1 MDKPIKK
8 IVIVGGGSAGWITA
22 GSIAAEHCVDSAS
35 EIQITLIE
43 SPEVN
48 SIGVGEGTWPSMRN
62 TLEKI
67 GLNETE
73 FIQQCDVSFK
83 QGSKFVGWTT
93 GSHDDYYYH
102 PFMTPNGYGH
112 VDLHAAWQ
120 ANHAQQS
127 FADTVNIQSHV
138 CQAGLA
144 PKQAATPNYAAV
156 TNYGYHLDAKK
167 FATLLQK
174 HCTKALNVQHIVDHM
189 DGIISADNGDIS
201 AINTKE
207 HGNID
212 GDLFIDCTG
221 SAALLLGKHYKINF
235 INKKHILFN
244 DSALAVQVPYPTK
257 DAPINSTTLSTAQNA
272 GWIWDIGLQTR
283 RGVGYT
289 YSSGHTTD
297 SEAEKK
303 LKQYLANSIGE
314 AQAALLVPRKITF
327 EPGHREKFW
336 HKNCVAVGMSA
347 GFLEPLEA
355 SALAMIELAS
365 AMITDELPVT
375 RDHMDIIANR
385 FNNRFTYRWERIIDF
400 LKLHY
405 ILSKREDSHYW
416 RDNQHPE
423 SISEHLQTLI
433 KLWQYQPP
441 SRYDFIQNEE
451 VFPSASYQYVL
462 YGMGFHTN
470 RRVAA
475 SKFDTNSPAEQ
486 TIAAVEHT
494 KNQYLT
500 GLPSNRA
507 LLNKLK
513 ACDQ

>member
-1 MDKPIKK
+1 MDKAIKK

-22 GSIAAEHCVDSAS
+22 GSLAAEHCVNAAS
-35 EIQITLIE
+35 SIEVVLIE

-67 GLNETE
+67 GIDEKE
-73 FIQQCDVSFK
+73 FLQQCDASFK

-93 GSHDDYYYH
+93 GDDRDSYYH
-102 PFMTPNGYGH
+102 PFMTPDGYGH

-120 ANHAQQS
+120 ANHSEQA
-127 FADTVNIQSHV
+127 FADAVNIQSHV

-144 PKQAATPNYAAV
+144 PKQLATPNYAAV

-167 FATLLQK
+167 FASLLRK
-174 HCTKALNVQHIVDHM
+174 HCTSKLNVQHIVAHM

-201 AINTKE
+201 AISTKE
-207 HGNID
+207 HGHID

-221 SAALLLGKHYKINF
+221 SASLLLGKHFNIGF
-235 INKKHILFN
+235 INKQHILFN
-244 DSALAVQVPYPTK
+244 DSALAVQVPYPDQAT
-257 DAPINSTTLSTAQNA
+257 PINSATLSTAQSA

-289 YSSGHTTD
+289 YSSKYMSD
-297 SEAEKK
+297 VEAEKS
-303 LKQYLANSIGE
+303 LRQYLVDSVGEEKAN
-314 AQAALLVPRKITF
+314 LLKPKKLIF

-336 HKNCVAVGMSA
+336 HKNCVAIGMSA

-355 SALAMIELAS
+355 SALAMVELS
-365 AMITDELPVT
+365 STMISEELPVT
-375 RDHMDIIANR
+375 RVHMDIIAKR
-385 FNNRFTYRWERIIDF
+385 FNDRFNYRWQRIIDF

-405 ILSKREDSHYW
+405 ILSKRTDSQYW
-416 RDNQHPE
+416 RDNQQPE
-423 SISEHLQTLI
+423 SISKELQELI

-441 SRYDFIQNEE
+441 SRYDFVQNEE

-462 YGMGFHTN
+462 YGMGFKTEQRAN
-470 RRVAA
+470 PR
-475 SKFDTNSPAEQ
+475 KFEANPLAKK
-486 TIAAVEHT
+486 TIAET
-494 KNQYLT
+494 QNKIDRYLT
-500 GLPSNRA
+500 GLPSNRE
-507 LLNKLK
+507 LLDKLK
-513 ACDQ
+513 VKQ

>member
-22 GSIAAEHCVDSAS
+22 GSIAAEHCADTTSN
-35 EIQITLIE
+35 IQVVLIE

-67 GLNETE
+67 GINEKE
-73 FIQQCDVSFK
+73 FIQQCDASFK
-83 QGSKFVGWTT
+83 QGSKFFGWTT
-93 GSHDDYYYH
+93 SAQDDFYYH

-112 VDLHAAWQ
+112 IDLHAEWQ
-120 ANHAQQS
+120 ANHSQQT

-144 PKQAATPNYAAV
+144 PKQEATPDYAAV

-167 FATLLQK
+167 FAALLQK
-174 HCTKALNVQHIVDHM
+174 HCTQKLNIQHVVDHM
-189 DGIISADNGDIS
+189 DGIISANNGDIS
-201 AINTKE
+201 AINTKNNGE
-207 HGNID
+207 IE

-221 SAALLLGKHYKINF
+221 SASLLLGKHFNIPF

-244 DSALAVQVPYPTK
+244 DSALAVQVPYSDDQT
-257 DAPINSTTLSTAQNA
+257 PINSTTLSTAQSA

-289 YSSGHTTD
+289 YSSQHTD
-297 SEAEKK
+297 DIEAEKS
-303 LKQYLANSIGE
+303 LRQYIANSIGE
-314 AQAALLVPRKITF
+314 EKASLLKPRKITF
-327 EPGHREKFW
+327 TPGHREKFW

-355 SALAMIELAS
+355 SALAMVELS
-365 AMITDELPVT
+365 STMISEELPVT
-375 RDHMDIIANR
+375 RSHMDIIAKR
-385 FNNRFTYRWERIIDF
+385 FNDRFNYRWQRIIDF

-405 ILSKREDSHYW
+405 ILSKRRDSQYW
-416 RDNQHPE
+416 QDNQKSE
-423 SISEHLQTLI
+423 SISEQLQELI
-433 KLWQYQPP
+433 KLWEYQPP

-462 YGMGFHTN
+462 YGMGFETK
-470 RRVAA
+470 RRPNPRKFEAKPIAKKTVAEVQA
-475 SKFDTNSPAEQ
+475 NIDKF
-486 TIAAVEHT
+486 
-494 KNQYLT
+494 LT
-500 GLPSNRA
+500 GLPTNRV
-507 LLNKLK
+507 LLNKLT
-513 ACDQ
+513 DMR